1 LLCNI
6 LKFIAVYCCI
16 FWQFEF
22 VYRWHQT
29 TLSDPL
35 EAAKTAWPVPYV
47 EAIFLPEFKIKGD
60 VTGKDFQV
68 LLFLYLIFLI
78 FILFEEDFV
87 GRQGPKMYCSAGE

>member
-1 LLCNI
+1 MIIFFNELI
-6 LKFIAVYCCI
+6 ITEFAVYHSEVYCCV

-35 EAAKTAWPVPYV
+35 EAAKTAWPVSYV

-60 VTGKDFQV
+60 VTGRDFQV
-68 LLFLYLIFLI
+68 LLVL
-78 FILFEEDFV
+78 
-87 GRQGPKMYCSAGE
+87 

>member
-1 LLCNI
+1 MQN
-6 LKFIAVYCCI
+6 KH
-16 FWQFEF
+16 FEY

-60 VTGKDFQV
+60 ITERDFQV
-68 LLFLYLIFLI
+68 CTSRCQKLFAC
-78 FILFEEDFV
+78 
-87 GRQGPKMYCSAGE
+87 M